1 MQSDQATMVGES
13 IVITG
18 SLTGDE
24 DLIILG
30 RVEGTISLSRTLF
43 VSTNGIAKAD
53 IAVENAVI
61 SGIVVGNITATD
73 SIQITETGR
82 VVGDLNAPRVMLTTG
97 ARVRGQVSAGEAQ
110 EAENAAASSSSSMG
124 RNISQMYERMSLPA
138 RRPMA
143 QPPVGQRTQ
152 AQPQMAR
159 EPAQAGVSASK
170 DAHAAQSTPEQEANS
185 SSSTRRSAANAMKKK
200 ANQAARRRD

>member
-43 VSTNGIAKAD
+43 VSSNGIAKAD

-82 VVGDLNAPRVMLTTG
+82 VVGDLNAPRVMITTG

-110 EAENAAASSSSSMG
+110 EAESPAASSQTGMN
-124 RNISQMYERMSLPA
+124 RNISHMYERMGLPA

-143 QPPVGQRTQ
+143 QPPVGQRSQ
-152 AQPQMAR
+152 GQMAR
-159 EPAQAGVSASK
+159 EPAQASATAST
-170 DAHAAQSTPEQEANS
+170 AQSAPQGEHAQGTDSP
-185 SSSTRRSAANAMKKK
+185 STSRRSPSNTMSKKK
-200 ANQAARRRD
+200 ASQAARRRD

>member
-43 VSTNGIAKAD
+43 VSTNGVAKAD

-110 EAENAAASSSSSMG
+110 EAESTAASSSSMG

-143 QPPVGQRTQ
+143 QPPVGQRAQ

-159 EPAQAGVSASK
+159 EPAQASAAASQ
-170 DAHAAQSTPEQEANS
+170 DLHAAQSTPEQGTNG
-185 SSSTRRSAANAMKKK
+185 SSSTRRSASSTMKKK
-200 ANQAARRRD
+200 ANPAARRRD

>member
-18 SLTGDE
+18 NLTGDE

-43 VSTNGIAKAD
+43 VSSNGIAKAD

-82 VVGDLNAPRVMLTTG
+82 V
-97 ARVRGQVSAGEAQ
+97 RGQVAAGEAQ
-110 EAENAAASSSSSMG
+110 EAESPSASSQNGMS
-124 RNISQMYERMSLPA
+124 RNISHMYERMGLPA

-143 QPPVGQRTQ
+143 QPPVGQRGQ
-152 AQPQMAR
+152 AQMAR
-159 EPAQAGVSASK
+159 EPAQASATAST
-170 DAHAAQSTPEQEANS
+170 APNASSAEHAQGTENPSAPRRSP
-185 SSSTRRSAANAMKKK
+185 SSTMSKKK
-200 ANQAARRRD
+200 ASQAGRRRD